1 MSALLECRDVHF
13 TYGTGERPRGRAF
26 ALGGVS
32 FTIPGGE
39 IVSVIGPNS
48 AGKTTLIRLL
58 TRVYRP
64 TGGSIFLDAR
74 PLQTLG
80 AWELARQVAVVPQ
93 DVPASFPFTVE
104 QLVLMGRFPYG
115 PHRYFESDAD
125 RAIAQDAMAATG
137 VLALADSPVDTLSGG
152 ERQRAILAR
161 AIAQRPRLLILDEPT
176 AHLDLRHQVQCATL
190 LSRLNR
196 EEGMTILF
204 VSHDLDLAA
213 RLAHR
218 LLLLVDGRLAG
229 AGTPAEV
236 LDAARL
242 EAAFGCRVI
251 VDAGPEGGPPV
262 VRVDWS
268 EPALDASAGRA

>member
-1 MSALLECRDVHF
+1 VSALLECRDVHF
-13 TYGTGERPRGRAF
+13 AYGAPQGRRGRAF
-26 ALGGVS
+26 CLTGVT
-32 FTIPGGE
+32 FTIPRGE

-58 TRVYRP
+58 TRVIKP
-64 TGGSIFLDAR
+64 TTGTIFLDGR
-74 PLQTLG
+74 PLGGLG
-80 AWELARQVAVVPQ
+80 SWELARQVAVVPQ
-93 DVPASFPFTVE
+93 DVPAAFPFTVE

-115 PHRYFESDAD
+115 PHRYFESEDD
-125 RAIAQDAMAATG
+125 RAIAHDAMAATG
-137 VLALADSPVDTLSGG
+137 ILSLADSPVDALSGG

-161 AIAQRPRLLILDEPT
+161 AIAQRPRLLVLDEPT
-176 AHLDLRHQVQCATL
+176 AHLDLRHQVQCAML

-196 EEGMTILF
+196 EQGMTVLF

-218 LLLLVDGRLAG
+218 LLLLVDGRLAA

-236 LDAARL
+236 LEVTRL
-242 EAAFGCRVI
+242 EEAFGCRVA
-251 VDAGPEGGPPV
+251 VEAGPAGGPPV

-268 EPALDASAGRA
+268 APPLDATSERV